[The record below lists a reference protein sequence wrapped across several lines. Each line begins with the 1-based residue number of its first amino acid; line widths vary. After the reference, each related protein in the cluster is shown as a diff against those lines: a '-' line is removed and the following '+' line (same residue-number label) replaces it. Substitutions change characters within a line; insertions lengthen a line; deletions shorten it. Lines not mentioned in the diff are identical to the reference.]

1 MIEKKTQLSETVF
14 SILTQFPYWEYFL
27 QRNFILCTNI
37 DFFRYYS
44 SFKLL
49 DT

>member
-1 MIEKKTQLSETVF
+1 MR
-14 SILTQFPYWEYFL
+14 FPYWEYFSAKK
-27 QRNFILCTNI
+27 FYTIYNI

-44 SFKLL
+44 SFKFL